1 MSPARGVSRWVVGVA
16 IAGTVAVACGAFWL
30 SFTTL
35 RDLAVRS
42 GIGAGQAWV
51 WPVIVDGVIVVA
63 TVSAVA
69 LDGAGR
75 GPRGYAWLLLGAG
88 AAISVCANALHAVVA
103 GGVQVPIPLA
113 AVVASVPPVVL
124 LAITHLTVL
133 LARTGTPRQPDP
145 PERPDPLE
153 RPKDQPQVPIDL
165 AGSRAGQGGAPAG
178 VVRAERHRPR
188 AVGPPRGPANVAAAL
203 SSPREVAERWRAEGL
218 SVQQIADRL
227 GVHRT
232 TVSRWLSA
240 PARRPTHLDDV
251 TTSVHDPGQEVP
263 GERRAHPP
271 GSSTGDHTTP
281 GAQPDDGRAP
291 IRSA

>member
-1 MSPARGVSRWVVGVA
+1 MSAARGVSRWVVGVA

-42 GIGAGQAWV
+42 GIGPGQAWV

-88 AAISVCANALHAVVA
+88 AAISVCANALHAVVV
-103 GGVQVPIPLA
+103 GGVQVPVALA

-133 LARTGTPRQPDP
+133 LARSGTPRQLDP
-145 PERPDPLE
+145 PERPG
-153 RPKDQPQVPIDL
+153 RPNEQPQVPIDL
-165 AGSRAGQGGAPAG
+165 AGSRAGHGGAPAR
-178 VVRAERHRPR
+178 VVPAERHRPR
-188 AVGPPRGPANVAAAL
+188 AVGPLPGPARVPAAL

-218 SVQQIADRL
+218 SSQQIADRL

-232 TVSRWLSA
+232 TVSRWLSV
-240 PARRPTHLDDV
+240 PATTPTHLDDD
-251 TTSVHDPGQEVP
+251 TTLVHDPGQEVS

-271 GSSTGDHTTP
+271 ASRTGDHTTP
-281 GAQPDDGRAP
+281 GAQPDDGGAP
-291 IRSA
+291 IRPA